1 MRRFDD
7 RVVLITGAASGIG
20 RATAERLAGEG
31 AVLFC
36 VDLQREPVEELV
48 GALRGNGT
56 TAEAHV
62 CDVSDDAQVDATLAA
77 CVERFGKLDVLCN
90 VAGILR
96 FDHAHEIR
104 TADWNK
110 VMAVNV
116 NGTFFMCRAALPHL
130 LASKGNIVNVSSTA
144 ALSGQPWAA
153 AYSASKGAVLALT
166 RTLAIDY
173 VKQGV
178 RVNAVCPGDIT
189 TPIHNVFAL
198 PEGANPKLLRRVMA
212 PMGRGRPED
221 VAGVI
226 AMLASDD
233 GAFITGEDVRI
244 DGGTLS

>member
-48 GALRGNGT
+48 GALRGTGT

-62 CDVSDDAQVDATLAA
+62 CDVSDDAQVDATVAA
-77 CVERFGKLDVLCN
+77 CVARFGKLDVLCN

-189 TPIHNVFAL
+189 TPIHNVFTL
-198 PEGANPKLLRRVMA
+198 PDGANPKLLRRVMA

>member
-20 RATAERLAGEG
+20 RATAERLAAEG
-31 AVLFC
+31 ALLFC
-36 VDLQREPVEELV
+36 VDVQREPVTELV
-48 GALRGNGT
+48 AALRAIGT
-56 TAEAHV
+56 TAEARV
-62 CDVSDDAQVDATLAA
+62 CDVSDDAQVDATVAA

-189 TPIHNVFAL
+189 TPIHNVFTL
-198 PEGANPKLLRRVMA
+198 PDGANPKLLRRVMA

>member
-1 MRRFDD
+1 MRRFED

-20 RATAERLAGEG
+20 RATAERLAAEG
-31 AVLFC
+31 ALLFC
-36 VDLQREPVEELV
+36 VDVQREPVEELV
-48 GALRGNGT
+48 ATLRGTGT

-62 CDVSDDAQVDATLAA
+62 CDVSDDAQVDATVAA

-198 PEGANPKLLRRVMA
+198 PDGANPKLLRRVMA